1 MLTFKNLKISIH
13 RITSASNKNY
23 FSTNI
28 ICSGCVFYEMLCWA
42 LQTAPYGSQGSQA
55 ASVNHKGLWS
65 TALWTIEAYD
75 SQGCEI
81 CLEVDL
87 KCPVLPDANGWGVGG
102 TRRQLFLARLAG
114 CTTVLVSQ
122 TLACCNCVI
131 DWTATV
137 SPGLRVGHKEGR
149 TRGGAA
155 QSEKMHIPQILLLW
169 PRAHIKS
176 YTGRVCAQRSK

>member
-1 MLTFKNLKISIH
+1 MTTYLKFIVAYIFQARKKCSKCMQHLDLQNLQMWIH
-13 RITSASNKNY
+13 RITSTSDQNY

-28 ICSGCVFYEMLCWA
+28 ICSGCLFYEMLRWA
-42 LQTAPYGSQGSQA
+42 LQTTPYGSQGSQA

-65 TALWTIEAYD
+65 TALWTIEAYG
-75 SQGCEI
+75 SRGREI

-87 KCPVLPDANGWGVGG
+87 KCHVLPDANWWGIGG

-122 TLACCNCVI
+122 TLASCNCVI

-137 SPGLRVGHKEGR
+137 SLGLRVC
-149 TRGGAA
+149 
-155 QSEKMHIPQILLLW
+155 M
-169 PRAHIKS
+169 
-176 YTGRVCAQRSK
+176 